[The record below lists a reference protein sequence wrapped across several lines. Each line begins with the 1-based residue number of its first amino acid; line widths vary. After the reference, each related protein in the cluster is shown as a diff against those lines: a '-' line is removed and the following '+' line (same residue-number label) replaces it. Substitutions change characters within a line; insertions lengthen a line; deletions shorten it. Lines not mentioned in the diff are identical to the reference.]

1 LNIKKTCAKLRDGA
15 RFAFSKSRF
24 LRPMPK
30 LFICLAL
37 LLATCTAPE
46 RRSVAPAFYHWQ
58 TTLALSAAEC
68 DYLKQFSCKK
78 LYIKVLD
85 VGKNAATGEI
95 EPYARLEIADTT
107 GLAGLQIVPTVF
119 LTNEVFQNISPEK
132 TAWLAGK
139 VAEALAAFP
148 AFGGAREVQ
157 FDCDWT
163 ASTRAAFFLF
173 LQKTKTRLPLG
184 TRLSATIR
192 LHQYR
197 WPERTGVP
205 PADRGM
211 LMFYNTGDLENPD
224 GGNSIFDARDA
235 LPYLRGAAR
244 HYPLPLDLALPVFSW
259 ALVYRAEG
267 LWKIIPGTTVEAF
280 GDTSKFAAQAADA
293 SRFHLRKGTFAG
305 GHYLRPGDRLRVEA
319 IAPEQL
325 LEAARLASQVD
336 LADDA
341 TLAFFHLDST
351 ALRRYP
357 AQLLDSVCQT
367 IRFPL
372 SKK

>member
-1 LNIKKTCAKLRDGA
+1 
-15 RFAFSKSRF
+15 
-24 LRPMPK
+24 MPK
-30 LFICLAL
+30 HLTCLAL
-37 LLATCTAPE
+37 LLAACTAPE
-46 RRSVAPAFYHWQ
+46 RRSATPAFYHWQ
-58 TTLALSAAEC
+58 TALALSAAEC
-68 DYLKQFSCKK
+68 GYLKRFSCKK
-78 LYIKVLD
+78 LYVKVLD
-85 VGKNAATGEI
+85 VGRNAATGEI
-95 EPYARLEIADTT
+95 EPYARLEISDTT

-119 LTNEVFQNISPEK
+119 LTNEVFQNLAPEK

-139 VAEALAAFP
+139 VADVLASFP
-148 AFGGAREVQ
+148 AFSGAREVQ

-163 ASTRAAFFLF
+163 ASTRASFFLF
-173 LQKTKTRLPLG
+173 LQKMKPRLPPQ
-184 TRLSATIR
+184 TQLSATIR

-235 LPYLRGAAR
+235 APYLRGAAR
-244 HYPLPLDLALPVFSW
+244 HYPLPLDLALPIFSW

-267 LWKIIPGTTVEAF
+267 LWKIIPGATAEAF
-280 GDTSKFAAQAADA
+280 GDTSKFEAQEAGA
-293 SRFHLRKGTFAG
+293 SRFEVRKGTFVG

-319 IAPEQL
+319 IAPERL

-341 TLAFFHLDST
+341 TVAFFHLDST
-351 ALRRYP
+351 AVRRYP